1 MSREKWTRG
10 PCLDRTLREP
20 RPLPD
25 PDGWEPDQATL
36 TGQSLR
42 DFPEYMAVEVT
53 NVCNL
58 RCTHCNYRYGLPHYS
73 RSRGFMEFDLLR
85 KVAGEAAEHGA
96 SLLMNYD
103 GEPLMHPKFMSFLRH
118 VSDLGLKTYFN
129 TNGTLFTEEF
139 AEELVGFYK
148 GSVFFSVDGSKEWM
162 EKIRLG
168 ADYDLVT
175 KNLGRFLELNARAG
189 WPIAVGVSL
198 CNLGQSAGERA
209 EFLETW
215 LPRVNYVSM
224 GEVNDKFG
232 AMISEPMT
240 VMELARRPVCGV
252 PWSTLG
258 VCHDGSVIPCS
269 IHVTRANETGKIFG
283 NVNEQSLAEIWRSP
297 AFRAFREEVASL
309 PEGSLC
315 NGCQRWLSQITF
327 PVVETNGVRERRNGF
342 WTTYENLEKGGARHI
357 T

>member
-1 MSREKWTRG
+1 VSAMKWTRG
-10 PCLDRTLREP
+10 TCQDRTLCDEK
-20 RPLPD
+20 PLPE
-25 PDGWEPDQATL
+25 PACWEPDGKTVAGETL
-36 TGQSLR
+36 R
-42 DFPEYMAVEVT
+42 EFPEYMAVEVT

-73 RSRGFMEFDLLR
+73 RDRGFMGFDLLK
-85 KVAGEAAEHGA
+85 KVAHEAADNKA

-103 GEPLMHPKFMSFLRH
+103 GEPLMHPQFMEFLRY
-118 VSDLGLKTYFN
+118 VSDLELVTYFN
-129 TNGTLFTEEF
+129 TNGTLFSREF
-139 AEELVGFYK
+139 AEELVSFYK

-168 ADYDLVT
+168 ADYGKVT
-175 KNLGRFLELNARAG
+175 ANLRTFLEANAKAG
-189 WPIAVGVSL
+189 GPISVGVSL
-198 CNLGQSAGERA
+198 CNLGQTIKERR
-209 EFLETW
+209 EFLDLW
-215 LPRVNYVSM
+215 LPQVNYVSM

-232 AMISEPMT
+232 AMISDPMT
-240 VMELARRPVCGV
+240 VMDVSRRPICGV

-269 IHVTRANETGKIFG
+269 VHVTRANETGKIFG
-283 NVNEQSLAEIWRSP
+283 NVNEQSIAEIWRSP
-297 AFRAFREEVASL
+297 AFEDFRREVATL